1 MATRT
6 RRKRRTTGTTRKGM
20 ARKTAR
26 PAYTRVR
33 KAKRKTRRRS
43 NAWYEGGELAVK
55 RGIPLKK
62 GQKKRAKRKGTIG
75 VDHRSAALSGWKT
88 RKTKGKPKVKK
99 NPYRKYGRSTR
110 KGGKRKTAR
119 RAFLRKTR
127 RWNPAKAKRAKRAV
141 SRGPVATLKNAFS
154 EMFSPSTM
162 KELLHTGAG
171 FVGASAGTD
180 FLTKETGYFNQGW
193 QKVGATALVTLA
205 ETALTQYFT
214 KNAYT
219 AKRVMVGG
227 LVATALRALGEVKKQ
242 ATTFPGWIPTLGMGD
257 DSFRNEIQAQ
267 VLREL
272 RSGNEAYHLPAAGS
286 ESYYMP
292 AAGSSAYLTANEL
305 RNTEQRAGLAGMG
318 AYLTAREGESLDVF
332 GVASGAVDEIGSG
345 GFARERF

>member
-26 PAYTRVR
+26 RAFTGLR

-43 NAWYEGGELAVK
+43 NAWYEKASATRRYAPEHSEAAKYGSVK
-55 RGIPLKK
+55 RVAKARKAAAKK
-62 GQKKRAKRKGTIG
+62 K
-75 VDHRSAALSGWKT
+75 
-88 RKTKGKPKVKK
+88 KGKPVKK
-99 NPYRKYGRSTR
+99 NPYRKYGPSTR
-110 KGGKRKTAR
+110 KGGKRKSAR
-119 RAFLRKTR
+119 RAYLGKA
-127 RWNPAKAKRAKRAV
+127 RWNPAKAKKRTKRAV
-141 SRGPVATLKNAFS
+141 ARGPVAALQSAFS
-154 EMFSPSTM
+154 EVFSPSTM

-180 FLTKETGYFNQGW
+180 FITKETGMLNEGW
-193 QKVGATALVTLA
+193 GKVGATALVTVL
-205 ETALTQYFT
+205 ETAAVRML
-214 KNAYT
+214 KIGDAYT

-242 ATTFPGWIPTLGMGD
+242 ATTFPGWIPTLSGMGD

-272 RSGNEAYHLPAAGS
+272 RSGNEAYYLPAAGS
-286 ESYYMP
+286 EAYYMP

-318 AYLTAREGESLDVF
+318 AYLTAREGEALDVF